1 MALPASITASL
12 RVGWEA
18 VWGGCLSP
26 FFFPPRDAA
35 CPLRVSY
42 EVGEALPRCS
52 LISQAPP
59 PRRLPAARGL
69 GPCSP
74 GLPRPAVVLQIPGA
88 RGLQEAGGAV
98 QRGAW
103 RKPSGAQRKGS
114 LFPERLGQ

>member
-18 VWGGCLSP
+18 VGGCLSP

-35 CPLRVSY
+35 RPLQVSY

-59 PRRLPAARGL
+59 PRRLPTARGP

-74 GLPRPAVVLQIPGA
+74 GLRRPAVVLQIPGA
-88 RGLQEAGGAV
+88 CGLQEAGGAV

-103 RKPSGAQRKGS
+103 QKPSGAQRKGS
-114 LFPERLGQ
+114 LFPKRLGQ